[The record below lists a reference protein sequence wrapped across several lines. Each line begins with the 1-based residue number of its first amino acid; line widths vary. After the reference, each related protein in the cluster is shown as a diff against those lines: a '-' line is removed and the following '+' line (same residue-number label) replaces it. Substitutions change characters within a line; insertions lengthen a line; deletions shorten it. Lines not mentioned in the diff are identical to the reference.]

1 MKQKSLYI
9 EENGSRL
16 KRPAGAAFCVA
27 ALFAVA
33 LFLPSCNNEPIFA
46 TIENEIPL
54 RDPNLEGVVPSL
66 VQYKDSSGEYWLF
79 ATNGYVKKKAAKASP
94 GNWTTVSQPGGN
106 RCGKLVVI
114 TDSNGDQT
122 LYALAQ
128 SGSEWSSFQGIY
140 EYNDSN
146 DSWTEIGYTNGP
158 TGARQV
164 QIGPSSSGF
173 YAVAYTGSDSSD
185 GGMGSSYDVYEYNGS
200 SWSSLGSIS
209 ESPIGFGGD
218 YILTK
223 YRPYQVS
230 GGSISVISDT
240 LYVSGY
246 GGLLPGNEYDNKGMC
261 VNGNNLYVLTD
272 DYLWHYNG
280 SSWNGRTG
288 TGTSSYDGFGTPA
301 YFAGSQPLVLM
312 PLEEGYREAII
323 GSSGT
328 ISGTQTVGAS
338 SSSTVATSSRSQYR
352 STIDDYSID
361 FMFAVTDSEYL
372 PDGCSYAV
380 FASIGHYKYSG
391 LWGYYE
397 NVQPEWNRE

>member
-1 MKQKSLYI
+1 MVAL
-9 EENGSRL
+9 L
-16 KRPAGAAFCVA
+16 VA
-27 ALFAVA
+27 ATIIF
-33 LFLPSCNNEPIFA
+33 PSCTNEPIFA
-46 TIENEIPL
+46 TIENEIEL
-54 RDPNLEGVVPSL
+54 RDPNLEGTVPSL
-66 VQYKDSSGEYWLF
+66 VQYYDGTDYWLF
-79 ATNGYVKKKAAKASP
+79 ACNGYVKRKLGSASP
-94 GNWTTVSQPGGN
+94 GSWTTVSIPFS

-114 TDSNGDQT
+114 EGSSGGADT

-128 SGSEWSSFQGIY
+128 TGDGDWGFAGIY
-140 EYNDSN
+140 EYNGSGWDSVAL
-146 DSWTEIGYTNGP
+146 DSDLSDAKQI
-158 TGARQV
+158 
-164 QIGPSSSGF
+164 QIGPSTNGF
-173 YAVAYTGSDSSD
+173 YAVGYFGS
-185 GGMGSSYDVYEYNGS
+185 GSETAAATSYEVYEYDGS
-200 SWSSLGSIS
+200 RWSSLGSIS
-209 ESPIGFGGD
+209 ESPIGFGGN

-230 GGSISVISDT
+230 GGSIFVISDT

-261 VNGNNLYVLTD
+261 VNGDNLYVLTD

-280 SSWNGRTG
+280 SSWSGRTG

-361 FMFAVTDSEYL
+361 FMFAVTDPNYL
-372 PDGCSYAV
+372 PSGCTYAV
-380 FASIGHYKYSG
+380 YASIGHYKYSG

-397 NVQPEWNRE
+397 GVQAEWNRE